1 MEGMHMKARWIPL
14 LIVTTVVGGALT
26 VAGCATTPGTASAGD
41 TGPAAVSS
49 APFVRLLNITPA
61 DGVQVDSTTVIE
73 LTVAYHIPD
82 FDLDRS
88 YRLSA
93 MFAGADGG
101 VFSRRQN
108 SGQLLSPAGVVTVRQ
123 PVEALWSGGG
133 NSPATPL
140 TGAVFLF
147 ESHPEPLAAD
157 TVQQGERMLVRTSG
171 VSRVR
176 AQTRTFHF
184 NGAGP
189 ARNLGGGL
197 PHLLESYWT
206 FRSHKAFAVAFE
218 SANRWTYGYAF
229 GFSSPDDA
237 VERAL
242 EECRSSA
249 ERRGIDASCEVMM
262 VDGDPAEPV
271 AGGSP
276 GS

>member
-1 MEGMHMKARWIPL
+1 MKARWILL
-14 LIVTTVVGGALT
+14 LIAATVV
-26 VAGCATTPGTASAGD
+26 GCATTRGAESARD
-41 TGPAAVSS
+41 ARPTTVPNAAV
-49 APFVRLLNITPA
+49 VRLLDITPA

-82 FDLDRS
+82 FDLDRN

-108 SGQLLSPAGVVTVRQ
+108 SGQLLEPAGVVTVRQ
-123 PVEALWSGGG
+123 PLEALWSSGG

-140 TGAVFLF
+140 TGTVFLF
-147 ESHPEPLAAD
+147 ESHPESLAAD
-157 TVQQGERMLVRTSG
+157 TVQQGERMLVRTSRA
-171 VSRVR
+171 SRVR

-189 ARNLGGGL
+189 ARSLGGGL
-197 PHLLESYWT
+197 PDLLESYWT
-206 FRSHKAFAVAFE
+206 FRSHKAFATAYE
-218 SANRWTYGYAF
+218 SPTRWRYGYSF
-229 GFSSPDDA
+229 GFSSTDDA

-249 ERRGIDASCEVMM
+249 ERRGIEVACQVMM
-262 VDGDPAEPV
+262 VNEDPAEAL
-271 AGGSP
+271 AGDRGR
-276 GS
+276 